1 MDIRIKEENVLNKN
15 FSIIKIKNS
24 KGMKM
29 TLFSLG
35 ASLYSLKI
43 LNKKNEE
50 IETLIAPKSLEAF
63 IHKDQYFG
71 KTIGRVAGRI
81 DKGVLNFENKSY
93 VLEKNWNGISCLH
106 GGEFGLSNKN
116 FDFEINRCE
125 NYCEI
130 IFKSYILQKE
140 DHMPGNLDVTVI
152 YKIYENENSFDIKF
166 IYKCSKKSIAS
177 FTNHACFNLNG
188 KGNVLED
195 ELYINASSYGHL
207 NNELISTKIAFVN
220 EIMDFREG
228 KKIGEFINDEYL
240 KNHTAFGYD
249 HPFILDTK
257 NLKDK
262 ACILYNKDKSVHLTI
277 KSTFPC
283 MVAYSCNYPSKELLI
298 NGEVDSLHNGIC
310 LECSYLPNSTN
321 MGFNDAVI
329 LPNKEYQNIISYTFE

>member
-257 NLKDK
+257 NLKDICKNADILVAAIGK
-262 ACILYNKDKSVHLTI
+262 AKFVTTDMVKDGAVVIDVGINRIDGKLYGDVDYDQVVNKASYITPVPGGVGPMTI
-277 KSTFPC
+277 A
-283 MVAYSCNYPSKELLI
+283 MLLK
-298 NGEVDSLHNGIC
+298 NT
-310 LECSYLPNSTN
+310 YLL
-321 MGFNDAVI
+321 A
-329 LPNKEYQNIISYTFE
+329 